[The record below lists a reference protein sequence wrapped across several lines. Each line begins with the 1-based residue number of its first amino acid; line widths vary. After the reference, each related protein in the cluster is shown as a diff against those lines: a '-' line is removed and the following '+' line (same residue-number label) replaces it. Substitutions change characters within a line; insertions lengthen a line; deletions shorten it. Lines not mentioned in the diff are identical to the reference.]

1 MKPAFTPV
9 PEIHRQVLMPVTI
22 ACAAIAGAHWAH
34 QEVLNPPGAR
44 QNVAGNRQP

>member
-1 MKPAFTPV
+1 MN
-9 PEIHRQVLMPVTI
+9 PVTI

-44 QNVAGNRQP
+44 QNVAGNGGRKQSG